1 MKRVEQAI
9 AHIAENINGKAVLEI
24 ACGCA
29 EFSLAA
35 AQTAKSVDGIDLDYL
50 RLPPQAHKTEDFA
63 FTIMDATNMTFADGS
78 FDTAVMYNA
87 IGHLGAVLEK
97 VLKECLRV
105 TKPCG
110 AIFVISSFRID
121 MPIIDEKLLPLLDVV
136 FHKVLHLLPA
146 ALHSAVLLLLS

>member
-9 AHIAENINGKAVLEI
+9 EHIAENISGKAVLEV

-29 EFSLAA
+29 EFSLA
-35 AQTAKSVDGIDLDYL
+35 AKSVDGIDLDYL
-50 RLPPQAHKTEDFA
+50 RLPPSARKTEGFK
-63 FTIMDATNMTFADGS
+63 FTVMDATNMAFAEGS

-105 TKPCG
+105 TKPGG

-121 MPIIDEKLLPLLDVV
+121 MPVIDEKLLPLLAKKRIAFAEESDGT
-136 FHKVLHLLPA
+136 FRYIKIER
-146 ALHSAVLLLLS
+146 

>member
-1 MKRVEQAI
+1 MNRVEQAI
-9 AHIAENINGKAVLEI
+9 EHIAESINGKAVLEV

-50 RLPPQAHKTEDFA
+50 RLPPSARKTEGFK
-63 FTIMDATNMTFADGS
+63 FTVMDATNMAFPEGS
-78 FDTAVMYNA
+78 FDAAVMYNA

-105 TKPCG
+105 TKPGG

-121 MPIIDEKLLPLLDVV
+121 MPVIDEKLLPLLAKKQIAFAEESDGT
-136 FHKVLHLLPA
+136 FRYIKIGR
-146 ALHSAVLLLLS
+146 

>member
-1 MKRVEQAI
+1 MKHAYQAI
-9 AHIAENINGKAVLEI
+9 AHIAENINGKSVLEV

-35 AQTAKSVDGIDLDYL
+35 AQTAQKVDGIDLDYL
-50 RLPPQAHKTEDFA
+50 RLPPQARKTEGFT
-63 FTIMDATNMTFADGS
+63 FTIMDATNMAFADAS

-105 TKPCG
+105 TKPDG
-110 AIFVISSFRID
+110 AIFVISSFRMD
-121 MPIIDEKLLPLLDVV
+121 MPVIDEKLLPLLAKKQIAFAEESDGT
-136 FHKVLHLLPA
+136 FRYIKIGR
-146 ALHSAVLLLLS
+146 

>member
-9 AHIAENINGKAVLEI
+9 AHIAENISGKAVLEV

-50 RLPPQAHKTEDFA
+50 RLPPSARKTEGFK
-63 FTIMDATNMTFADGS
+63 FTVMDATNMAFPDSS
-78 FDTAVMYNA
+78 FDAAVMYNA

-105 TKPCG
+105 TKPGG

-121 MPIIDEKLLPLLDVV
+121 MPVIDEKLLPLLAKKQIAFAEESDGT
-136 FHKVLHLLPA
+136 FRYIKIGR
-146 ALHSAVLLLLS
+146 

>member
-63 FTIMDATNMTFADGS
+63 FTIMDATNMAFPEGS

-87 IGHLGAVLEK
+87 IGHLDAVLEK
-97 VLKECLRV
+97 VLRECLRV
-105 TKPCG
+105 TKPGG

-121 MPIIDEKLLPLLDVV
+121 MPVIDEKLLPLLAKKQIAFAEESDGT
-136 FHKVLHLLPA
+136 FRYIKIER
-146 ALHSAVLLLLS
+146 

>member
-9 AHIAENINGKAVLEI
+9 EHIAESINGKAVLEV

-35 AQTAKSVDGIDLDYL
+35 AQTVKSVDGIDLDYL
-50 RLPPQAHKTEDFA
+50 RLPPSARKTEGFK
-63 FTIMDATNMTFADGS
+63 FTVMDATNMAFPEGS
-78 FDTAVMYNA
+78 FDAAVMYNA

-105 TKPCG
+105 TKPGG
-110 AIFVISSFRID
+110 AIFVISSFRMD
-121 MPIIDEKLLPLLDVV
+121 MPVIDEKLLPLLAKKQIAFAEESDGT
-136 FHKVLHLLPA
+136 FRYIKIGR
-146 ALHSAVLLLLS
+146 

>member
-9 AHIAENINGKAVLEI
+9 EHIAENISGKAVLEV

-29 EFSLAA
+29 EFSIAA

-50 RLPPQAHKTEDFA
+50 RLPPSARKTEGFK
-63 FTIMDATNMTFADGS
+63 FTVMDATNMAFPEGS
-78 FDTAVMYNA
+78 FDAAVMYNA

-105 TKPCG
+105 TKPGG

-121 MPIIDEKLLPLLDVV
+121 MPIIDEKLLPLLAKKQIAFAEESDGT
-136 FHKVLHLLPA
+136 FRYIKIGR
-146 ALHSAVLLLLS
+146 

>member
-63 FTIMDATNMTFADGS
+63 FTIMDATNMMFADG
-78 FDTAVMYNA
+78 
-87 IGHLGAVLEK
+87 
-97 VLKECLRV
+97 R
-105 TKPCG
+105 
-110 AIFVISSFRID
+110 
-121 MPIIDEKLLPLLDVV
+121 
-136 FHKVLHLLPA
+136 
-146 ALHSAVLLLLS
+146 

>member
-1 MKRVEQAI
+1 MKRVERAI
-9 AHIAENINGKAVLEI
+9 AHIAENINGKTVLEV

-50 RLPPQAHKTEDFA
+50 RLPPSARKTEGFK
-63 FTIMDATNMTFADGS
+63 FTVMDATNMAFPEGS
-78 FDTAVMYNA
+78 FDAAVMYNA

-105 TKPCG
+105 TKPGG

-121 MPIIDEKLLPLLDVV
+121 MPVIDEKLLPLLAKKQIAFAEESDGT
-136 FHKVLHLLPA
+136 FRYIKIER
-146 ALHSAVLLLLS
+146 

>member
-1 MKRVEQAI
+1 MKRVERAI
-9 AHIAENINGKAVLEI
+9 EHIAESINGKAVLEV

-50 RLPPQAHKTEDFA
+50 RLPPSARKTEGFK
-63 FTIMDATNMTFADGS
+63 FTVMDATNMTFAEGS

-105 TKPCG
+105 TKPGG
-110 AIFVISSFRID
+110 AIFVISSFRMD
-121 MPIIDEKLLPLLDVV
+121 MPVIDEKLLPLLAKKQIAFAEESDGT
-136 FHKVLHLLPA
+136 FCYIKIER
-146 ALHSAVLLLLS
+146 

>member
-9 AHIAENINGKAVLEI
+9 EHIAENISGKAVLEV

-35 AQTAKSVDGIDLDYL
+35 AHTAKSVDGIDLDYF
-50 RLPPQAHKTEDFA
+50 RLPPSARKTEGFK
-63 FTIMDATNMTFADGS
+63 FTVMDATNMAFPKGS
-78 FDTAVMYNA
+78 FDAAVMYNA

-105 TKPCG
+105 TKPG
-110 AIFVISSFRID
+110 GVIFVISSFRID
-121 MPIIDEKLLPLLDVV
+121 MPIIDEKLLPLLAKKQIV
-136 FHKVLHLLPA
+136 FAEESDGLFRYIKIGR
-146 ALHSAVLLLLS
+146 

>member
-1 MKRVEQAI
+1 MKRVERAI

-29 EFSLAA
+29 EFSIAA

-50 RLPPQAHKTEDFA
+50 RLPPSARKTEGFK
-63 FTIMDATNMTFADGS
+63 FTVMDATNMAFPEGS
-78 FDTAVMYNA
+78 FDAAVMYNA

-105 TKPCG
+105 TKPGG

-121 MPIIDEKLLPLLDVV
+121 MPVIDEKLLPLLAKKQIAFAEESDGT
-136 FHKVLHLLPA
+136 FRYIKIGR
-146 ALHSAVLLLLS
+146 

>member
-1 MKRVEQAI
+1 MKRVERAI
-9 AHIAENINGKAVLEI
+9 EHIAENISGKAVLEV

-50 RLPPQAHKTEDFA
+50 RLPPSARKTEGFK
-63 FTIMDATNMTFADGS
+63 FTVMDATNMAFPEGS
-78 FDTAVMYNA
+78 FDAAVMYNA

-105 TKPCG
+105 TKPGG

-121 MPIIDEKLLPLLDVV
+121 MPIIDEKLLPLLAKKQIAFAEESDGT
-136 FHKVLHLLPA
+136 FRYIKIGR
-146 ALHSAVLLLLS
+146 

>member
-9 AHIAENINGKAVLEI
+9 EHIAENISGKAVLEV

-50 RLPPQAHKTEDFA
+50 RLPPSARKTEGFK
-63 FTIMDATNMTFADGS
+63 FIVMDATNMAFPEGS
-78 FDTAVMYNA
+78 FDAAVMYNA

-97 VLKECLRV
+97 VLKECFRV
-105 TKPCG
+105 TKPGG

-121 MPIIDEKLLPLLDVV
+121 MPVIDEKLLPLLAKKQIAFAEEGDGT
-136 FHKVLHLLPA
+136 FRYIKIGR
-146 ALHSAVLLLLS
+146 

>member
-9 AHIAENINGKAVLEI
+9 EHIAESINGKAVLEV
-24 ACGCA
+24 ACGGA

-50 RLPPQAHKTEDFA
+50 RLPPSARKTEGFK
-63 FTIMDATNMTFADGS
+63 FTVMDATNMAFPEGS
-78 FDTAVMYNA
+78 FDATVMYNA

-105 TKPCG
+105 TKPGG

-121 MPIIDEKLLPLLDVV
+121 MPVIDEKLLPLLAKKQIAFAEESDGT
-136 FHKVLHLLPA
+136 FRYIKIGR
-146 ALHSAVLLLLS
+146 

>member
-9 AHIAENINGKAVLEI
+9 AHIAENISGKAVLEV

-50 RLPPQAHKTEDFA
+50 RLPPSARKTEGFK
-63 FTIMDATNMTFADGS
+63 FTVMDATNMAFPEGS
-78 FDTAVMYNA
+78 FDAAVMYNA

-105 TKPCG
+105 TKPGG

-121 MPIIDEKLLPLLDVV
+121 MPVIDEKLLPLLAKKQIAFAEESDGT
-136 FHKVLHLLPA
+136 FRYIKIGR
-146 ALHSAVLLLLS
+146 

>member
-9 AHIAENINGKAVLEI
+9 EHIAENISGKTVLEV

-29 EFSLAA
+29 EFSIAA

-50 RLPPQAHKTEDFA
+50 RLPPSARKTEGFK
-63 FTIMDATNMTFADGS
+63 FTVMDVTNMAFPEGS
-78 FDTAVMYNA
+78 FDAAVMYNA

-105 TKPCG
+105 TKPGG

-121 MPIIDEKLLPLLDVV
+121 MPVIDEKLLPLLAKKQIAFAEESDGT
-136 FHKVLHLLPA
+136 FRYIKIER
-146 ALHSAVLLLLS
+146 

>member
-9 AHIAENINGKAVLEI
+9 AHIAENINGKSVLEV

-50 RLPPQAHKTEDFA
+50 RLPPSARKTEGFK
-63 FTIMDATNMTFADGS
+63 FTVMDATNMAFPEGS
-78 FDTAVMYNA
+78 FDAAVMYNA

-105 TKPCG
+105 TKPGG
-110 AIFVISSFRID
+110 AIFVISSFRMD
-121 MPIIDEKLLPLLDVV
+121 MPVIDEKLLPLLA
-136 FHKVLHLLPA
+136 KKQ
-146 ALHSAVLLLLS
+146 SAFAEESDGTFRYIKIGR

>member
-9 AHIAENINGKAVLEI
+9 EHIAENINGKAVLEI

-50 RLPPQAHKTEDFA
+50 RLPPSARKTEGFK
-63 FTIMDATNMTFADGS
+63 FTVMDATNMAFPEGS
-78 FDTAVMYNA
+78 FDAAVMYNA

-97 VLKECLRV
+97 MLKECLRV
-105 TKPCG
+105 TKTGG

-121 MPIIDEKLLPLLDVV
+121 MPVIDEKLLPLLAKKQIAFAEESDGT
-136 FHKVLHLLPA
+136 FRYIKIGR
-146 ALHSAVLLLLS
+146 

>member
-9 AHIAENINGKAVLEI
+9 EHIAENISGKAVLEV

-50 RLPPQAHKTEDFA
+50 RLPPSARKTEGFK
-63 FTIMDATNMTFADGS
+63 FTVMDATNMAFPEGS
-78 FDTAVMYNA
+78 FNAAVMYNA

-97 VLKECLRV
+97 VLTESLRV
-105 TKPCG
+105 TKPGG

-121 MPIIDEKLLPLLDVV
+121 MPVIDEKLLPLLAKKQIAFAEESDGT
-136 FHKVLHLLPA
+136 FRYIKIGR
-146 ALHSAVLLLLS
+146 

>member
-9 AHIAENINGKAVLEI
+9 AHIAENINGKSVLEV

-50 RLPPQAHKTEDFA
+50 RLPPSARKTEGFK
-63 FTIMDATNMTFADGS
+63 FTVMDATNMAFPEGS
-78 FDTAVMYNA
+78 FDAAVMYNA

-105 TKPCG
+105 TKPGG
-110 AIFVISSFRID
+110 AIFVISSFRMD
-121 MPIIDEKLLPLLDVV
+121 MPVIDEKLLPLLAKKQIAFAEESDGT
-136 FHKVLHLLPA
+136 FRYIKIGR
-146 ALHSAVLLLLS
+146 